1 MGPCSYLAKKDG
13 GMSDPEADGD
23 FIPMELRGGWE
34 TFCGLPNRF
43 VTLIWKVIGWKG
55 LLVGLTVL
63 MIWKNKI
70 PQSAAPYLWAFIV
83 LVILFGVK
91 GLEFIKDLKK

>member
-1 MGPCSYLAKKDG
+1 MIVNRDG
-13 GMSDPEADGD
+13 
-23 FIPMELRGGWE
+23 FIPMERRSGWE
-34 TFCGLPNRF
+34 TFKNLPNRF

-63 MIWKNKI
+63 MIWKDKI
-70 PQSAAPYLWAFIV
+70 PQAAVPYLWAFIV
-83 LVILFGVK
+83 LVILFGIK